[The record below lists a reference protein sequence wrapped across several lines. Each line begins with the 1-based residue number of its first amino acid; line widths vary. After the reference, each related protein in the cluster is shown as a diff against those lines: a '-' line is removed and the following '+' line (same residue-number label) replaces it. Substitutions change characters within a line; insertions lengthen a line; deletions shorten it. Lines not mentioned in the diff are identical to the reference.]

1 MSQQSIDREF
11 EETIVLVDEPDFVS
25 EFMPPSASGG
35 AGGGI
40 GGNVDLG
47 SSFGGGHAPPRIQ
60 TAPFSITVIDRPS
73 HSAAPMRRTN
83 SSASGV
89 AFKRCVS
96 RVRDFL
102 NSCHL
107 LAVVPGLIVLSL
119 VCFVFASY
127 NGISALNGPQ
137 SGGQTLSP
145 TGIGGFVFGG
155 ANATSSRHSGN
166 GLEVVGSNGG
176 LSSAPSAR
184 ERAWSARTTKDLRPP
199 SRCGTVRLVSVAI
212 LRLLLDFSRFVY
224 QLPFL
229 FSHLQ
234 AATAA

>member
-1 MSQQSIDREF
+1 
-11 EETIVLVDEPDFVS
+11 
-25 EFMPPSASGG
+25 
-35 AGGGI
+35 
-40 GGNVDLG
+40 
-47 SSFGGGHAPPRIQ
+47 
-60 TAPFSITVIDRPS
+60 
-73 HSAAPMRRTN
+73 
-83 SSASGV
+83 
-89 AFKRCVS
+89 
-96 RVRDFL
+96 
-102 NSCHL
+102 
-107 LAVVPGLIVLSL
+107 VLSL

-224 QLPFL
+224 LRSFL
-229 FSHLQ
+229 LSHLQ
-234 AATAA
+234 AATAARGATSRAAQGFCGYTCRGFRCIGAATASHSTTAATFVTTAATTAAATECVFIAWPGAVQFICHPGIRCGTISRRLELPLCALGGRIVCLVHAQH